1 MKAIAVLSAT
11 ILLFASLSY
20 LVEAN
25 ADDHSANQ
33 KLKVSKSMFPRF
45 YQRLLEIIKERA
57 YQKVR
62 QQYQKKILEMTTNEN
77 YEEKNTMG
85 NDKQHENQNFT
96 FNWTFMIYLDGD
108 NNLCNYANKKLNEI
122 LNIRK
127 AGTAIVV
134 LYDGN
139 KYNDS
144 CLYAITNDKIER
156 INRSETNMGSGATLK
171 EFISIAKKNYSARH
185 YMLEIWG
192 HGNGWMG
199 VAFDKT
205 NKDYLTL
212 EELKNSIGGID
223 IISFSACY
231 MGSIEV
237 AYALKDKVSYFI
249 APEGAMLASGLPY
262 EKIFEEFNASMDCES
277 VAKLIVREYGKY
289 YIRTSTNFAAWNLSK
304 LDELV
309 QAINNFSA
317 SLNKSMVEIARN
329 VTAIDSKFVDLY
341 EFAKFFGEKEVTEAI
356 NETIISKF
364 GNLHGIE
371 IYCPLPEYH
380 SNKYSSLSF
389 SIATHWDEIL

>member
-1 MKAIAVLSAT
+1 MKAIAVLSAVM
-11 ILLFASLSY
+11 LLLASLNY

-62 QQYQKKILEMTTNEN
+62 QQYQKKILEMATNEN

-85 NDKQHENQNFT
+85 NAKQHENQNFT

-127 AGTAIVV
+127 AGMAIVV

-139 KYNDS
+139 RYNDS

-156 INRSETNMGSGATLK
+156 INRNEANMGSGATLK

-192 HGNGWMG
+192 HGNGWG
-199 VAFDKT
+199 
-205 NKDYLTL
+205 
-212 EELKNSIGGID
+212 
-223 IISFSACY
+223 
-231 MGSIEV
+231 
-237 AYALKDKVSYFI
+237 
-249 APEGAMLASGLPY
+249 
-262 EKIFEEFNASMDCES
+262 
-277 VAKLIVREYGKY
+277 
-289 YIRTSTNFAAWNLSK
+289 
-304 LDELV
+304 
-309 QAINNFSA
+309 
-317 SLNKSMVEIARN
+317 
-329 VTAIDSKFVDLY
+329 
-341 EFAKFFGEKEVTEAI
+341 
-356 NETIISKF
+356 
-364 GNLHGIE
+364 
-371 IYCPLPEYH
+371 
-380 SNKYSSLSF
+380 SLS
-389 SIATHWDEIL
+389 IKRIRII